1 METIPGGKIVTL
13 RRAWERAYSS
23 NPLPID
29 TVLVAGLNDVRDL
42 YRLYKDKH
50 GMEEVAELV
59 SEDIIDAIEALL
71 KVVKQH
77 SVRFDVD
84 DTLAVSTIL
93 HVPAMYWHADDGN
106 HPTANYVNLKD
117 VMDKTNLKIAA
128 FNLKNGMTAR
138 NALREEDKHNMM
150 HLKDQHRFK
159 MVRLVVKYFEKS
171 TPRSVQHL
179 D

>member
-1 METIPGGKIVTL
+1 M
-13 RRAWERAYSS
+13 
-23 NPLPID
+23 
-29 TVLVAGLNDVRDL
+29 VAGLNDVRDL

-50 GMEEVAELV
+50 SIEEVADLV
-59 SEDIIDAIEALL
+59 SDDIIDAIEFLR
-71 KVVKQH
+71 KVVNEH

-93 HVPAMYWHADDGN
+93 HVPALYWHAEDGN
-106 HPTANYVNLKD
+106 YPTTNYVNLKE
-117 VMDKTNLKIAA
+117 VMDKTNLKISA
-128 FNLKNGMTAR
+128 FNLKHGMTAPKLHQSGER
-138 NALREEDKHNMM
+138 GLKHGKKRVFMWNAWREEDKHDMM

-159 MVRLVVKYFEKS
+159 MVRLVVKHFEKS

>member
-13 RRAWERAYSS
+13 RKAWERAYSS

-50 GMEEVAELV
+50 SIEELAELV
-59 SEDIIDAIEALL
+59 SDDIIDAIEFLL

-84 DTLAVSTIL
+84 DTLAVSTMVCRRQQL
-93 HVPAMYWHADDGN
+93 PHSQVCEPQGGDGQ
-106 HPTANYVNLKD
+106 
-117 VMDKTNLKIAA
+117 
-128 FNLKNGMTAR
+128 G
-138 NALREEDKHNMM
+138 
-150 HLKDQHRFK
+150 HL
-159 MVRLVVKYFEKS
+159 
-171 TPRSVQHL
+171 
-179 D
+179 

>member
-1 METIPGGKIVTL
+1 M
-13 RRAWERAYSS
+13 
-23 NPLPID
+23 
-29 TVLVAGLNDVRDL
+29 VAGLNDVRDL

-50 GMEEVAELV
+50 SIEEVADLV
-59 SEDIIDAIEALL
+59 SDDIIDAIEFLR
-71 KVVKQH
+71 KVVNEH

-93 HVPAMYWHADDGN
+93 HVPALYWHAEDGN
-106 HPTANYVNLKD
+106 YPTTNYVNLKE
-117 VMDKTNLKIAA
+117 VMDKTNLKISA
-128 FNLKNGMTAR
+128 FNLKHGMTAPKLHQSGER
-138 NALREEDKHNMM
+138 GLKHGQKMVFMWNAWREEDKHDMM